1 MTATATATDPDTT
14 CDVLILGA
22 SFAGIELY
30 HQLRRHRAG
39 RRLTIT
45 IVDRQAS
52 HGYIPLCQERLILR
66 LPPARSEL
74 ATQRCVHAPG
84 ARYLVDE
91 VVGLDPRLHEVL
103 LASGT
108 RLRARFIVVALG
120 SDLAPPPSLPGRE
133 HLLGYKLAHEF
144 AATQTR
150 LLATLQRPAHLVVI
164 GGGISG
170 VELAGELAHLART
183 HPPGTHPPKVTL
195 VDAGERL
202 LRNLTERAGRM
213 AARKLAAQGVSL
225 RLRTRVLA
233 VGEGAL
239 QLHAGDGEP
248 ETVAHDLTFWAG
260 GVRPAPVLAQLDL
273 PRTPAGWLA
282 VGPTLQ
288 CFPDRPTSPIF
299 ACGDAVRVVGGTG
312 EWPTMQRAI
321 ECLWQAK
328 VVAHNLLALITTPD
342 GRHAVLR
349 PHTLTADF
357 PHGVSVGAAS
367 MIVYGRL
374 AVELG
379 PVGVW
384 FRRFLMR
391 QYFRRYGGHK
401 TGSA

>member
-1 MTATATATDPDTT
+1 MTATD
-14 CDVLILGA
+14 CDLLILGA

-30 HQLRRHRAG
+30 HQLRRHSAG
-39 RRLTIT
+39 RKLSVT

-52 HGYIPLCQERLILR
+52 HGYIPLCQERLVLR

-74 ATQRCVHAPG
+74 ATQRCVQAPG

-91 VVGLDPRLHEVL
+91 VVGLDPAQREVS
-103 LASGT
+103 LASGA

-120 SDLAPPPSLPGRE
+120 SDLAPPPALPGRE
-133 HLLGYKLAHEF
+133 HLQGYKFAHEF
-144 AATQTR
+144 AAAQAR
-150 LLATLQRPAHLVVI
+150 LLATLQRPARLVVI

-170 VELAGELAHLART
+170 VELAGELAHLARANPT
-183 HPPGTHPPKVTL
+183 RHPAGTHPPKVTL
-195 VDAGERL
+195 IDAGDRL

-213 AARKLAAQGVSL
+213 AARELVAQGVDL

-233 VGEGAL
+233 VGEREL
-239 QLHAGDGEP
+239 QLHAHAGQP
-248 ETVAHDLTFWAG
+248 EALAHDLSFWAG
-260 GVRPAPVLAQLDL
+260 GVRPVPALAALGL
-273 PRTPAGWLA
+273 PRTPGGWLA

-288 CFPDRPTSPIF
+288 CFPEQPGSPIF
-299 ACGDAVRVVGGTG
+299 ACGDAVRVLGGTG

-328 VVAHNLLALITTPD
+328 VVAHNLLALVAAGP
-342 GRHAVLR
+342 GVHPELR
-349 PHTLTADF
+349 PHALTADF

-374 AVELG
+374 SLELG
-379 PVGVW
+379 PLGVW

-401 TGSA
+401 VRPA